1 MRVTE
6 GYQGVMETVYVF
18 TLERSL
24 ERKDLNLVQR
34 HLLSKWSQHA
44 CSKSSRLRGLG
55 ALCDRAPVVG
65 RENSAGYGRWW
76 WLTVMVTAVKRETGV
91 SGTFLQLNLKDLEH
105 SLGTGRLSGI
115 VKRQLLMTGDTVSSL
130 AAGINWASFY
140 PFAMDVR
147 WLLFFFN
154 FPLLIFLLLLPLTV
168 ECLFIYFLFK
178 LLRGKNFIAATDHF
192 LSGGSFCT
200 RLPHSTQPAC
210 RHSCS
215 WGRSL
220 LPWPISWR
228 MIGDRV
234 SHGTTWWTVVQEP
247 PRAALLS
254 WPVSPNTF
262 RRSLWASQVF

>member
-24 ERKDLNLVQR
+24 ERKDLNLVQQ
-34 HLLSKWSQHA
+34 HLLSKWSQRGF
-44 CSKSSRLRGLG
+44 SKSSRLRGLG
-55 ALCDRAPVVG
+55 ALCVRAPVVG

-115 VKRQLLMTGDTVSSL
+115 VRGSSWWQVTLLVPWEQELTELHSTPLPWMWG
-130 AAGINWASFY
+130 GYSFC
-140 PFAMDVR
+140 
-147 WLLFFFN
+147 FN
-154 FPLLIFLLLLPLTV
+154 SPLLIFLLLLPLTA
-168 ECLFIYFLFK
+168 ECLFIYFSFK
-178 LLRGKNFIAATDHF
+178 VLRGKNVIVATYHF

-215 WGRSL
+215 WGRCL
-220 LPWPISWR
+220 LPWPISWW
-228 MIGDRV
+228 MIGERV
-234 SHGTTWWTVVQEP
+234 SHGTTWWIVVQEP
-247 PRAALLS
+247 PRDALLCCAC
-254 WPVSPNTF
+254 VS
-262 RRSLWASQVF
+262 